1 MSRSCVLLLP
11 KARGM
16 TEISKQTGLSRES
29 LYDGGQIAWIA
40 VGEPVDADQN
50 LASRTRI
57 SQRVKPIRELLRPGQ
72 EQDVACA
79 TLDVVDAV
87 PGPLVDPELADA
99 FAGPRSCGHVSW
111 RRFWDGYKELG

>member
-1 MSRSCVLLLP
+1 
-11 KARGM
+11 M
-16 TEISKQTGLSRES
+16 TEISKRTGLSRES

-40 VGEPVDADQN
+40 VDELVDADQN

-87 PGPLVDPELADA
+87 PGPIVDPELADA
-99 FAGPRSCGHVSW
+99 FAGRRSCGHVSW